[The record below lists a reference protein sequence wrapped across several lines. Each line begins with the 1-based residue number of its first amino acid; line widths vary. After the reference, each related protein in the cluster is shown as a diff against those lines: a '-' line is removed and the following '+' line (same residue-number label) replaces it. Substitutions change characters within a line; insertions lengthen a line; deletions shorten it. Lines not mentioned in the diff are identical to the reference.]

1 VARRTR
7 LIPPTRFTALL
18 VLVLLL
24 HALALQWLAQ
34 QLDAQR
40 SALHAMA
47 APMFTRL
54 LQPETPAAVP
64 AAAPPPAAAKPKRSG
79 ITSIAKSQAAA
90 AARAA
95 SEPVESEQ
103 PEQQPS
109 GAEVSGFELP
119 GPSVPRDI
127 TATASTPS
135 VTTPGTPARDSTPAA
150 STPEGTPTAA
160 APASAAASSTG
171 SSASTASLAPSTVSP
186 PASAASSAS
195 PGAERANALAS
206 WPADTRLTYHLGGY
220 FRGELHGDARVQW
233 QRQDDRYQA
242 RVEIDLTLLASVTMT
257 SQGEVTPKGL
267 VPRVYEEL
275 RRSGP
280 RTARL
285 RDNTITLNDGRTLPR
300 PDGVQD
306 TASQFVELSHRFSTG
321 QEALEVGRSV
331 SLWMARPGG
340 LDLWTYD
347 IVEREILQTPAF
359 GPLEAFRLK
368 PRPIANPRGNYT
380 AEIWFA
386 PSLQY
391 LPVRIRVNMGESAYV
406 DLLVEKIEQ
415 R

>member
-1 VARRTR
+1 MARRTR
-7 LIPPTRFTALL
+7 LIPPKRFAALL

-24 HALALQWLAQ
+24 HALALQWLAR

-54 LQPETPAAVP
+54 LQPEAPAAVP
-64 AAAPPPAAAKPKRSG
+64 AAAALPAAAKPKRPG

-103 PEQQPS
+103 QPS
-109 GAEVSGFELP
+109 GAEVGGPELP
-119 GPSVPRDI
+119 KPSVPRDI
-127 TATASTPS
+127 TATASTPAA
-135 VTTPGTPARDSTPAA
+135 TTPATPAPERTPVA
-150 STPEGTPTAA
+150 STPEVTPTVAA
-160 APASAAASSTG
+160 TASAAASSPATPT
-171 SSASTASLAPSTVSP
+171 S
-186 PASAASSAS
+186 PASAASIAS
-195 PGAERANALAS
+195 PGAQRANALAS
-206 WPADTRLTYHLGGY
+206 WPADTRLSYRLGGY

-257 SQGEVTPKGL
+257 SQGEVTPQGL

-306 TASQFVELSHRFSTG
+306 TASQFVELSHRFATG

-347 IVEREILQTPAF
+347 IVEREILQTAAF

-406 DLLVEKIEQ
+406 DLLVDKIEQ
-415 R
+415 

>member
-7 LIPPTRFTALL
+7 LIPPKRFAALL

-54 LQPETPAAVP
+54 LQPEAPAAVP
-64 AAAPPPAAAKPKRSG
+64 AAAALPAAAKPKRSG

-103 PEQQPS
+103 QPS
-109 GAEVSGFELP
+109 GAEVGGFAFP
-119 GPSVPRDI
+119 RPSVPPE
-127 TATASTPS
+127 TAAS
-135 VTTPGTPARDSTPAA
+135 A
-150 STPEGTPTAA
+150 STPEISTPTGPAPENAPQTSTPEVTPTAA
-160 APASAAASSTG
+160 ATAGAAASS
-171 SSASTASLAPSTVSP
+171 
-186 PASAASSAS
+186 PASAAS
-195 PGAERANALAS
+195 PVAERANALAS
-206 WPADTRLTYHLGGY
+206 WPADTRLSYHLGGY

-233 QRQDDRYQA
+233 QRQEDRYQA

-257 SQGEVTPKGL
+257 SQGEVTPQGL

-306 TASQFVELSHRFSTG
+306 TASQFVELSHRFATG

-415 R
+415 